1 MLLLA
6 DAVAV
11 VHAAAVVLMVVG
23 GLLALRWPRL
33 LWVHLPVAGVI
44 AAVYLVGADCPLTD
58 LETALRGG
66 QPFEGGFLG
75 HYLLTPLRLDRSA
88 TWTQLGLLLTA
99 LVPNAAALVLATRR
113 QHVGAGSRRPSG
125 R

>member
-6 DAVAV
+6 DGVAV

-33 LWVHLPVAGVI
+33 LWVHLPVAAAI
-44 AAVYLVGADCPLTD
+44 AGVYLVGADCPLTD
-58 LETALRGG
+58 LEAALRGG

-75 HYLLTPLRLDRSA
+75 HYLLTPLGLDRSA
-88 TWTQLGLLLTA
+88 TATQLGLLLTA
-99 LVPNAAALVLATRR
+99 LVPNLAALALAVRR
-113 QHVGAGSRRPSG
+113 QHSSAGPARPSA

>member
-1 MLLLA
+1 MLLA

-11 VHAAAVVLMVVG
+11 VHAACVVLMVVG
-23 GLLALRWPRL
+23 GLVALRHPRL
-33 LWVHLPVAGVI
+33 LWVHLPVAAAI

-66 QPFEGGFLG
+66 EGFDGGFLG
-75 HYLLTPLRLDRSA
+75 HYLLTPLGMDRSA
-88 TWTQLGLLLTA
+88 TSTQVGLLLTA
-99 LVPNAAALVLATRR
+99 LVPNLVALAVALRRR
-113 QHVGAGSRRPSG
+113 QRAERRVSPSG